1 VICPYCEHNDDKVI
15 DSRSSEGG
23 RVIRRRRECLHCEK
37 RFTTYERVDQAARLT
52 VVKRDGK
59 RQQFDLGKVLAGIEA
74 ACGKRPI
81 PEAKK
86 HAIAESVEDEL
97 GRRFDREVPS
107 KVIGELVMNKLRSL
121 DPVVLI
127 RYASEYYPGW
137 SVEDIER
144 QIEELTTLPPEL
156 ENQQEL
162 F

>member
-1 VICPYCEHNDDKVI
+1 M
-15 DSRSSEGG
+15 
-23 RVIRRRRECLHCEK
+23 IRRRRHCLICDK
-37 RFTTYERVDQAARLT
+37 RFTTYERVDKAARLT
-52 VVKRDGK
+52 VIKRDDT
-59 RQQFDLGKVLAGIEA
+59 RQVFDPEKLMAGIEA

-81 PEAKK
+81 SADKKRGVVEA
-86 HAIAESVEDEL
+86 VEEEIS
-97 GRRFDREVPS
+97 RRYAREVPS
-107 KVIGELVMNKLRSL
+107 RAIGELVMAKLRQL

-144 QIEELTTLPPEL
+144 QIEELTNQPPEL